1 MRLLLRD
8 HVIHSTRALQ
18 TQLWIKIYISMPKFL
33 NNSSLQSSSF
43 VRKQFCNTPV
53 ASAMVAFFMELKL
66 LNLKFHK
73 LEF

>member
-1 MRLLLRD
+1 MLYT
-8 HVIHSTRALQ
+8 VRALQ

-53 ASAMVAFFMELKL
+53 ASATVAFFMELKL